1 MKIHRVQLKNV
12 RCFEHLDLRLHGGSA
27 LIVGDNGDGKSTVLR
42 SIAIGLCDES
52 SAAALFR
59 ELPGDFIRHS
69 SRKQSAT
76 ISIELS
82 RDGVAHSEYEIR
94 TTIKEL
100 KAFEKVEQETFD
112 ISKPRR
118 KKIKE
123 TNFPWEDIFASGY
136 GPGIRVEGSADYE
149 AYQTVDAVYPLFK
162 YDAPL
167 HNPELIVR
175 RILDREQTKPQ
186 LGRGS
191 RKAVLGDI
199 HGLLKHLLQLDP
211 SREIRLGD
219 SGIEVTDRFGRVED
233 LRSMGDG
240 HRATV
245 TWVLDILAW
254 WFVAGNKGTSYDG
267 GASINGI
274 VLTDEIEQ
282 HLHPLW
288 QRNIMRLLHESFPK
302 VQFIATTHSP
312 LVASGVKHIPVHRF
326 DHGKHT
332 ITDPFGLLAED
343 VYQMMGLSS
352 SRATSVEKDIEEFR
366 ALASRSLQKELSPGD
381 QKRMDILRTSIRE
394 LSGYDSV
401 ELTAELDS
409 IFDTLQKRQFKT
421 KHRDEK

>member
-1 MKIHRVQLKNV
+1 MDNV
-12 RCFEHLDLRLHGGSA
+12 RCFEHLDLHLDGKSA
-27 LIVGDNGDGKSTVLR
+27 LIIGDNGDGKSTVLR

-69 SRKQSAT
+69 TEKQSAT

-82 RDGVAHSEYEIR
+82 RDGATQSEYEIR

-100 KAFEKVEQETFD
+100 KAFEKVEQKTFD
-112 ISKPRR
+112 IREPRR
-118 KKIKE
+118 KKIEE
-123 TNFPWEDIFASGY
+123 TEFPWEDIFASGY

-162 YDAPL
+162 YDVPL

-175 RILDREQTKPQ
+175 RILDRERTKSKSD
-186 LGRGS
+186 RGS
-191 RKAVLGDI
+191 RKAVLGNIYD
-199 HGLLKHLLQLDP
+199 LLKHLLQLDS
-211 SREIRLGD
+211 SRQIRLGD

-245 TWVLDILAW
+245 TWVLDMLAW
-254 WFVAGNKGTSYDG
+254 WFVTGNKGTSYAG
-267 GASINGI
+267 SASIAGI

-282 HLHPLW
+282 HLHPRW
-288 QRNIMRLLHESFPK
+288 QRKIMRLLHESFPK

-312 LVASGVKHIPVHRF
+312 LVASGGVKHIPVHRF
-326 DHGKHT
+326 DDGKHT
-332 ITDPFGLLAED
+332 ITDPFGWLAED

-352 SRATSVEKDIEEFR
+352 SRATSVEKEIEEFK
-366 ALASRSLQKELSPGD
+366 ALARKSLEGRLGPSD
-381 QKRMDILRTSIRE
+381 RKRMAILRTRIRE
-394 LSGYDSV
+394 LPGYDSV
-401 ELTAELDS
+401 EQMAELES
-409 IFDTLQKRQFKT
+409 IFETLQKRRFETRQRAK
-421 KHRDEK
+421 K